1 MNKESFNGQISVATS
16 ALCKIEIYNPTNYKR
31 YEVLYFQDPEE
42 GRAFADNFFDT
53 HSVEDFDYQ
62 EYYRDDT
69 KSRWEEVQ
77 Y

>member
-1 MNKESFNGQISVATS
+1 MNNKIQNGQNSVATS
-16 ALCKIEIYNPTNYKR
+16 ALCKIEIYNPKNYKR

-42 GRAFADNFFDT
+42 GRTFADSFFDT

-62 EYYRDDT
+62 EYYRDNT